1 MIRFLPVLGFALL
14 ASPVPA
20 EQTQPSTPAP
30 SASSGASS
38 GAVDATA
45 DKKICRREPVLGSIM
60 PKRTCHTKSE
70 WASIDAANSAAA
82 SDALSRRNGR
92 MGAGSGS

>member
-1 MIRFLPVLGFALL
+1 MIRFLPLLGLALL
-14 ASPVPA
+14 ASAVPA
-20 EQTQPSTPAP
+20 QQTQSSTPA
-30 SASSGASS
+30 ATAGSGAT
-38 GAVDATA
+38 DAST
-45 DKKICRREPVLGSIM
+45 DKKICRRESVLGSIM

-92 MGAGSGS
+92 TGTGSGS

>member
-1 MIRFLPVLGFALL
+1 MIRFFPLLGLALL

-20 EQTQPSTPAP
+20 QQTQPSVPAP
-30 SASSGASS
+30 TTSSAAT
-38 GAVDATA
+38 DAPA

-92 MGAGSGS
+92 TGTGSGS

>member
-1 MIRFLPVLGFALL
+1 MIRFLPVLGLALI
-14 ASPVPA
+14 ASAVPA
-20 EQTQPSTPAP
+20 QQTQSSTPTET
-30 SASSGASS
+30 ASSGAD
-38 GAVDATA
+38 DAPA

-70 WASIDAANSAAA
+70 WASIDAANNAAA

-92 MGAGSGS
+92 TGTGSGS

>member
-1 MIRFLPVLGFALL
+1 MIRFLPVLGLTLL

-20 EQTQPSTPAP
+20 QQTQPSP
-30 SASSGASS
+30 SAATASSGAT
-38 GAVDATA
+38 DAPA

-70 WASIDAANSAAA
+70 WASIDAANNAAA

-92 MGAGSGS
+92 TGTGSGS

>member
-1 MIRFLPVLGFALL
+1 MIRFLPLLGVALL
-14 ASPVPA
+14 ASPVFA
-20 EQTQPSTPAP
+20 QQAQSSTPA
-30 SASSGASS
+30 ATAGSGAT
-38 GAVDATA
+38 AAPA

-92 MGAGSGS
+92 TGTGSGS

>member
-1 MIRFLPVLGFALL
+1 MIRFLPVLGLALL

-20 EQTQPSTPAP
+20 EQAQPATPAA
-30 SASSGASS
+30 SASSGA
-38 GAVDATA
+38 ADAPA

-70 WASIDAANSAAA
+70 WAAIDAANSAAA

-92 MGAGSGS
+92 MGTGSGS